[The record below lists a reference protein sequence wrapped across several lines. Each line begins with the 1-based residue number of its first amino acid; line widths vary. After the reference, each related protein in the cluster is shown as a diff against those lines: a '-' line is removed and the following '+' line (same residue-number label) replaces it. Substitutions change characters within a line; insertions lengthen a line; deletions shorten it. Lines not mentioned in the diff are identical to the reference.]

1 MSFES
6 ESVNEN
12 VFFVKCKVHCVVA
25 TLDGK
30 ELRQKVSKTLIR
42 YRFFRFRR
50 KTNLKQKNLK
60 RSKKL

>member
-12 VFFVKCKVHCVVA
+12 VFFVKGKVHCFVA

-30 ELRQKVSKTLIR
+30 ELRQKAGKILIR

-50 KTNLKQKNLK
+50 KTNQKQKI
-60 RSKKL
+60 